1 MASQPRKSRK
11 PKRPSPQERA
21 PRAGELASTASTPT
35 SATSRSSSRCAADEE
50 KELGRRIREGDQE
63 ALDRLVEANLRF
75 VVHYAKRYRGLG
87 LSLHGPDPRG
97 QPGPDGGGQA
107 LRPRAQRQVHLL
119 RGVVGAPGD
128 LPRALR
134 ARARLPPAPEAVG
147 PGLASVRQRRGEKLE
162 ARAASGRRPLDGAG
176 ASAPAARRR
185 TRGGGSCCWPPATTC
200 RSRPRSATT
209 AASSSATRSSRRPSP
224 PSRWR

>member
-1 MASQPRKSRK
+1 MARGQR
-11 PKRPSPQERA
+11 
-21 PRAGELASTASTPT
+21 RAG
-35 SATSRSSSRCAADEE
+35 SRSSRPRAEREDPQARREAAVDSLNAYIREIAKFKPLSADEE

-63 ALDRLVEANLRF
+63 ALKRLVEANLRF
-75 VVHYAKRYRGLG
+75 VV
-87 LSLHGPDPRG
+87 SLREALPRPRAVLPGPHPRG
-97 QPGPDGGGQA
+97 HPRPDRGGQA

-147 PGLASVRQRRGEKLE
+147 PGLAAADRARE
-162 ARAASGRRPLDGAG
+162 AEG
-176 ASAPAARRR
+176 ASSSGTPTIAELAERTALAEGGGGAAAARGR
-185 TRGGGSCCWPPATTC
+185 ATTC
-200 RSRPRSATT
+200 RSRPRWATT
-209 AASSSATRSSRRPSP
+209 AASSSATRSSRTASP